1 MTSYLAKQQAYKE
14 DPEAFAEGQY
24 FGASMMP
31 GTGEAIAAY
40 ELPGILSQAK
50 TLMQDPDYKKALLG
64 LGLGILGTASV
75 APGVGPFARG
85 AKRGLEGFI
94 PYLGSQPAL
103 AGGPGIDS
111 SITKI
116 IASEGATGGSEK
128 IAKHK
133 ELSSKKKS
141 KKAIFKENKSFVDT
155 LDNKISFEIDT
166 RNADLLEGS
175 VKKTDKGLFG
185 SHFLKPNPNQEY
197 GIYKLQDL
205 LTGMDD
211 LFEQYPDLK
220 NAYVQPFNGVVE
232 HNGQLVQAGGAVDFQ
247 DFVIKLGPG
256 YSQKNLTEKLL
267 HETQHLVDFLEGRQ
281 PGGSP
286 LMFTGTAKQKTKNY
300 KRLAGEVRARLVQ
313 DRFYYNLQDEFPRP
327 DTSPKKVL
335 ETEDDIMKVGGQSFE
350 GANNVFNK
358 INTPVYH
365 YSPDVQLNFTQF
377 DPDKSPAVIDSLG
390 VHVGTKKAA
399 KDRYEDKMRSA
410 RINNMPSG
418 NVGYGPDGKP
428 IPRTTFG
435 GTFPLLADTSK
446 PFTPKGAK
454 QWSEFDLNE
463 HLINEFN
470 KTLPKGQ
477 DFDGYYTMKHL
488 SAEPGFED
496 FPFTKFRAFVKE
508 YRKKLAKDGFTHIP
522 YLNDVEDPGS
532 VSFIMLVD
540 RPKGSTK
547 VLQSPFAK
555 KDPRAFDDPDIMKQ
569 EGGVVEMKDKAI
581 NMNRRPRGIGPF
593 AQYLEPGGVVK
604 PERNIFEEQAPK
616 IVPAKTE
623 AEALSELADQ
633 EMGLELINRVG
644 FDPLAYKMMQAGLRD
659 NRTLSDFLTIYPTV
673 TDDMTEKQRKDA
685 LTEQIRGIG
694 LAQGMYFPLD
704 NMVVVAPM
712 NVADDYFQSPTDMI
726 IMHEILHKG
735 AETLKK
741 DPNVNIKSLRE
752 KLDTEDYANIG
763 DETKPGRA
771 EHRYIQ
777 AIVNKAYVDNML
789 TQSSIYANRA
799 INEARKILNDPKS
812 DDFKKELAKD
822 AIKFESKYVER
833 NQKRALLKE
842 IRRST
847 DFYMEQSDKNKFKQE
862 MNKMYPNKGLFDED
876 ADDVEN
882 NFTLKELKQIF
893 NLLNTTMLD
902 QPGTKEF
909 ALEMSKSAPAGA
921 SIKGYSDLFP
931 TQFADPTKP
940 YFTDRRKRTYDLE
953 GIEDPSYIQVMSA
966 RSRYLEKMRK
976 DREKQNKAKGG
987 VVEMKDKAVNMY
999 RGTQGIEPF
1008 IKYMV

>member
-1 MTSYLAKQQAYKE
+1 VQ
-14 DPEAFAEGQY
+14 G
-24 FGASMMP
+24 
-31 GTGEAIAAY
+31 GE
-40 ELPGILSQAK
+40 
-50 TLMQDPDYKKALLG
+50 DYKDVLR
-64 LGLGILGTASV
+64 TA
-75 APGVGPFARG
+75 
-85 AKRGLEGFI
+85 
-94 PYLGSQPAL
+94 
-103 AGGPGIDS
+103 AG
-111 SITKI
+111 
-116 IASEGATGGSEK
+116 
-128 IAKHK
+128 
-133 ELSSKKKS
+133 
-141 KKAIFKENKSFVDT
+141 
-155 LDNKISFEIDT
+155 
-166 RNADLLEGS
+166 
-175 VKKTDKGLFG
+175 
-185 SHFLKPNPNQEY
+185 
-197 GIYKLQDL
+197 
-205 LTGMDD
+205 
-211 LFEQYPDLK
+211 DLK
-220 NAYVQPFNGVVE
+220 INE
-232 HNGQLVQAGGAVDFQ
+232 
-247 DFVIKLGPG
+247 I
-256 YSQKNLTEKLL
+256 
-267 HETQHLVDFLEGRQ
+267 
-281 PGGSP
+281 PGGRGIGDQRQFVMDAIDP
-286 LMFTGTAKQKTKNY
+286 F
-300 KRLAGEVRARLVQ
+300 R
-313 DRFYYNLQDEFPRP
+313 
-327 DTSPKKVL
+327 
-335 ETEDDIMKVGGQSFE
+335 
-350 GANNVFNK
+350 K
-358 INTPVYH
+358 IKTPVYH
-365 YSPDVQLNFTQF
+365 FSKNTDPGFTEF
-377 DPDKSPAVIDSLG
+377 DLEKLSWFDLG
-390 VHVGTKKAA
+390 VHVGSTPKAA
-399 KDRYEDKMRSA
+399 QDRYLDEVFGAGARLKIRNKMKDLNVDRDKAINTMLRSGELEV
-410 RINNMPSG
+410 PDVKG
-418 NVGYGPDGKP
+418 NVGYDKFGKP
-428 IPRTTFG
+428 IPRKTLG
-435 GTFPLLADTSK
+435 GSIPLKADLSKPLLNPDTKK
-446 PFTPKGAK
+446 PFTESQLMDFQAK
-454 QWSEFDLNE
+454 KYSEFKGETFTADDILSEDPRVDIKDVEKFMRKLTKDL
-463 HLINEFN
+463 
-470 KTLPKGQ
+470 
-477 DFDGYYTMKHL
+477 
-488 SAEPGFED
+488 AEE
-496 FPFTKFRAFVKE
+496 
-508 YRKKLAKDGFTHIP
+508 GFTHIP
-522 YLNDVEDPGS
+522 YLNAVEDTKNLS
-532 VSFIMLVD
+532 YIMLVD
-540 RPKGSTK
+540 RPKGKAK

-555 KDPRAFDDPDIMKQ
+555 KDEAAFDDPDFMKA
-569 EGGVVEMKDKAI
+569 EGGVIGMKDKAI
-581 NMNRRPRGIGPF
+581 NMNRGPRGIGPF
-593 AQYLEPGGVVK
+593 AQYLETGGEVQ

-644 FDPLAYKMMQAGLRD
+644 SDPLAYKMMQAGLRD

-685 LTEQIRGIG
+685 LTEQIRGLG

-752 KLDTEDYANIG
+752 KLDTDDYANIG

-799 INEARKILNDPKS
+799 INEAQKILNDPKS
-812 DDFKKELAKD
+812 DDFKKELAED

-847 DFYMEQSDKNKFKQE
+847 DLYMEQSGKNKFKQE
-862 MNKMYPNKGLFDED
+862 MNKMYPDRGLFNED
-876 ADDVEN
+876 AEDVEN

-940 YFTDRRKRTYDLE
+940 YFNERRKRTYDLE

-966 RSRYLEKMRK
+966 RSKYLEKMRK